1 MQKKAAVYLFK
12 VTKTEV
18 EPKVNFEHPQNE
30 PNHNIQRRRVPT
42 AKSLMYNETSMY
54 YVGQSFEA
62 VCNLK
67 QNLENIFS
75 LDESELVC

>member
-18 EPKVNFEHPQNE
+18 EPKVNVEHPQNE

-42 AKSLMYNETSMY
+42 AKSLMYNEMKPMC
-54 YVGQSFEA
+54 YVEKSFEA

-67 QNLENIFS
+67 QNLS
-75 LDESELVC
+75 